1 VGGGSQEGGRHTEPG
16 GKRWT
21 HLFKPLQNGQA
32 LRRVVH
38 ALLTQT
44 FAALCGAWLERRHRS
59 GMRARTMFVA
69 VSKLG
74 RSWRSMRGD
83 VSRQK
88 GVRGEGRRTE
98 RARIRA

>member
-1 VGGGSQEGGRHTEPG
+1 MGGGGQESGRHTEPG

-21 HLFKPLQNGQA
+21 HLFEPLQNGQA
-32 LRRVVH
+32 LRCVVH

-44 FAALCGAWLERRHRS
+44 FAVLCGARLEHRHQS
-59 GMRARTMFVA
+59 GMRARTTFVA
-69 VSKLG
+69 VSKLR
-74 RSWRSMRGD
+74 RSWRSMCGD

-98 RARIRA
+98 RARIRG